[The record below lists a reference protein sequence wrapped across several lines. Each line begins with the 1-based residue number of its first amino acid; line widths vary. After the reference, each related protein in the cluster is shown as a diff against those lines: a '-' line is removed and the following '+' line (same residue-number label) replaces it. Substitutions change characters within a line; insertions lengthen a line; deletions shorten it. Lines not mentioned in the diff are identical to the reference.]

1 MTISHH
7 KNATQQIQLSTQYL
21 YLLKWWC
28 MANSVGLECAELI
41 DKIVNMVKTIRTSS
55 KLDS

>member
-1 MTISHH
+1 MTISHR
-7 KNATQQIQLSTQYL
+7 KNATQQIQLSIQYL

-41 DKIVNMVKTIRTSS
+41 DKIVKLMKT
-55 KLDS
+55 KNLFKA